1 MFALPAAMAKGG
13 DHLVGIGKKRG
24 AKRIIQPRPGNHA
37 GTDLWPDLMRIEIND
52 GIQSGRVDKPLFRKN
67 CLERLDPKGWF
78 GRQQAMR
85 IVIMMVVWH
94 GAILVRKFFACPE
107 TCDTNGPIARNTI
120 AITAKP
126 PKDEARPFLKMD
138 GQGLTAMPLPQIF
151 DQTLRL
157 PLIAAPMFLAS
168 GPELV
173 MACCR
178 AGIIGSFPAKNQRT
192 CEGLDEWLTEIGVA
206 RAAIE
211 GETGRPLPP
220 FAVNLIVHRSNDV
233 LQDELEVVIR
243 HRVPLV
249 ITSLGAVPELVG
261 AVHDYGGLVFHD
273 VINLRHA
280 RKAIEAGVDGLIAVA
295 AGAGGHTG
303 KASPFALINEIR
315 QVFDGALMLSGALS
329 TGGDIAAAQVMGA
342 DLAYMGTR
350 FIGTAECRSPDAYK
364 AMIVDSTV
372 QDVVA
377 TDRVSGVDANFLAAS
392 LAEAGIGPDG
402 GAEQEAGINRDVGDA
417 LSARTNERT
426 AWRDIWSAG
435 HGVGSIADVPRVAD
449 LVDRLEAEYHA
460 ALAAQTRRVSQ
471 LRDGG

>member
-1 MFALPAAMAKGG
+1 
-13 DHLVGIGKKRG
+13 
-24 AKRIIQPRPGNHA
+24 
-37 GTDLWPDLMRIEIND
+37 
-52 GIQSGRVDKPLFRKN
+52 
-67 CLERLDPKGWF
+67 
-78 GRQQAMR
+78 
-85 IVIMMVVWH
+85 
-94 GAILVRKFFACPE
+94 
-107 TCDTNGPIARNTI
+107 
-120 AITAKP
+120 
-126 PKDEARPFLKMD
+126 
-138 GQGLTAMPLPQIF
+138 MPLPQIF

-192 CEGLDEWLTEIGVA
+192 CEGLDEWLTEIGEA
-206 RAAIE
+206 RATSE

-220 FAVNLIVHRSNDV
+220 FAVNLIVHRSNDG

-243 HRVPLV
+243 HRVPIV

-280 RKAIEAGVDGLIAVA
+280 NKAIEAGVDGLIAVA

-303 KASPFALINEIR
+303 KASPFALVNEIR

-364 AMIVDSTV
+364 AMIVDSAV

-377 TDRVSGVDANFLAAS
+377 TDLVSGVNANFLAAS

-402 GAEQEAGINRDVGDA
+402 GAEQDSGISRGVGDA

-449 LVDRLEAEYHA
+449 LVDRLEVEYHD
-460 ALAAQTRRVSQ
+460 ALAAQNRRVSQ
-471 LRDGG
+471 LRGDG